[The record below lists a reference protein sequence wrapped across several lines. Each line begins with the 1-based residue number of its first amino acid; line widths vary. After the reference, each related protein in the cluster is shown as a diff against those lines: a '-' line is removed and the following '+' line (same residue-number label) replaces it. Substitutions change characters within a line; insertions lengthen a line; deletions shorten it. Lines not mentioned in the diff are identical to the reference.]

1 MNAASPAVAASADL
15 STLAWISSKCI
26 LLPCSS
32 EHDARIAQRPIEG
45 LACLRVTFARRSR
58 PATSRAVSFGPS
70 VRLLPSPGSGTPS
83 RSVAEPDRPA
93 CPSLMYNFAEEPGRR
108 AAAHLMTR
116 DEARRI
122 AVSIAKLPEL
132 LRR

>member
-1 MNAASPAVAASADL
+1 MNAASPAIAASADL

-70 VRLLPSPGSGTPS
+70 VRPPVAFPRQRNAVTVGKLNLIALP
-83 RSVAEPDRPA
+83 VA
-93 CPSLMYNFAEEPGRR
+93 Y
-108 AAAHLMTR
+108 
-116 DEARRI
+116 
-122 AVSIAKLPEL
+122 V
-132 LRR
+132 